1 MLCFDADPDLAD
13 SHITREI
20 AHHIA
25 QRFLDW
31 GLIADVEGDH
41 NGRGEFYYQLCN
53 SLPNNKTLDW
63 SILKANDIQ
72 LIW

>member
-41 NGRGEFYYQLCN
+41 NGRGEFYYQ
-53 SLPNNKTLDW
+53 PV
-63 SILKANDIQ
+63 
-72 LIW
+72 